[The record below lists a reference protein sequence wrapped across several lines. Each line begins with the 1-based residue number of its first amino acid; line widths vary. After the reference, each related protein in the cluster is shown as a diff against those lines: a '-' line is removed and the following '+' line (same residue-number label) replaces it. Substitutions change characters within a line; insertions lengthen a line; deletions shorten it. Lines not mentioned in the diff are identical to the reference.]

1 MKNAAI
7 RPLTKN
13 TGISKPNVMHE
24 NKGQPL
30 TDRGNMPQ
38 IALLMRTGPGNCEK
52 TSSGPYKSAVQATM
66 SVFTMVLRISAFIN
80 VSVLMTLPS
89 RFAKLSQ

>member
-1 MKNAAI
+1 
-7 RPLTKN
+7 
-13 TGISKPNVMHE
+13 
-24 NKGQPL
+24 
-30 TDRGNMPQ
+30 
-38 IALLMRTGPGNCEK
+38 
-52 TSSGPYKSAVQATM
+52 VQATM